1 MKHLWA
7 FAGLA
12 IVLSAC
18 GQTASDTDSKS
29 SVKTDVATIDRNPDR
44 NAYFGDLHVHTRS
57 SFDAYIFNVRTTPED
72 AYRFA
77 RGEAIGHGG
86 GFDIQLSR
94 PLDFLAVT
102 DHGEYLGI
110 VPAMADPENALS
122 QTDTAKASFG
132 TDLASQQAAFLNI
145 GQSFVNGTPIEEIND
160 QDYMNSVWANT
171 VAATEKYNEPGVFT
185 SFAGY
190 EFTAMVPIG
199 PDGLAAAN
207 LHRNVIFRDEAPT
220 QLFTTLNSTNPED
233 LWEWMDLQRSE
244 GRDVLA
250 IPHNSN
256 ASNGWMFAGETYVG
270 GPMDSGYVKTRLKNE
285 PIVEITQL
293 KGTSETHPLLSPN
306 DEWAGFE
313 QYEYFIGSTMRAS
326 INEGDFIRK
335 ALARGLTIE
344 DSLGA
349 NPYAFGLIG
358 SSDTHLGAATLKEE
372 TYWGKFTIDGAT
384 PEARS
389 SVPPGGARTWEEAPQ
404 PPGRLLSASQY
415 SASGLAGVWAEANT
429 RDDLF
434 DAMQRRETFGTSGPR
449 IQVRFFAGQDFEEE
463 MLREADLISK
473 AYKTGVPMGG
483 DLVAS
488 NPGFIA
494 WAMRDAQSAPLQRLQ
509 IIKVWTEA
517 GALNEALYDIAC
529 SGEAIPDPETHR
541 CPDNGARVDI
551 ATCETTTRTGASE
564 LKTFWRDPDFDRS
577 ESAVYYIRVLENP
590 TCRWSTWDA
599 VRNGTPPNP
608 ELPTTLQE
616 RAWSSPIFLKSPG

>member
-1 MKHLWA
+1 MRHIWA
-7 FAGLA
+7 VAGLA
-12 IVLSAC
+12 IALGAC
-18 GQTASDTDSKS
+18 GQS
-29 SVKTDVATIDRNPDR
+29 STEPVVETHNKQDVGNVERNPDR

-72 AYRFA
+72 AYRLA
-77 RGEAIGHGG
+77 RGEAIRHGG

-110 VPAMADPENALS
+110 VPAMADPQNALS

-132 TDLASQQAAFLNI
+132 ADLASQQAAFLNI

-160 QDYMNSVWANT
+160 QTYMNSVWANT
-171 VAATEKYNEPGVFT
+171 VAATEKFNEPGVFT

-199 PDGLAAAN
+199 PAGLAAAN
-207 LHRNVIFRDEAPT
+207 LHRNVIFEDEAPT
-220 QLFTTLNSTNPED
+220 QLFTTLDSTNPED
-233 LWEWMDLQRSE
+233 LWAWMDSQRSE
-244 GRDVLA
+244 GRDVIA

-270 GPMDSGYVKTRLKNE
+270 GPMDSGYVKKRLKNE

-306 DEWAGFE
+306 DEWADFE
-313 QYEYFIGSTMRAS
+313 QYKYFIGSTMRAS
-326 INEGDFIRK
+326 VNEGDFVRK
-335 ALARGLTIE
+335 ALARGLVIE
-344 DSLGA
+344 EALGT

-372 TYWGKFTIDGAT
+372 TYWGKFTIDGAS

-389 SVPPGGARTWEEAPQ
+389 SIPPNGARTWDEAAP
-404 PPGRLLSASQY
+404 PPGRLLSASNY
-415 SASGLAGVWAEANT
+415 SASGLAAVWADANT
-429 RDDLF
+429 RSDIF
-434 DAMQRRETFGTSGPR
+434 AAMKRRETFGTSGPR
-449 IQVRFFAGQDFEEE
+449 IRVRFFASDSYSED
-463 MLREADLISK
+463 MLDASDLVSK
-473 AYKTGVPMGG
+473 AYEAGVPMGG
-483 DLVAS
+483 ELQAD

-509 IIKVWTEA
+509 IIKVWTED

-529 SGEAIPDPETHR
+529 SGDAEPDPETHR
-541 CPDNGARVDI
+541 CPDNGATVDI
-551 ATCETTTRTGASE
+551 SSCTTTHGSGASE
-564 LKTFWRDPDFDRS
+564 LKTFWRDPDYS
-577 ESAVYYIRVLENP
+577 QTQSAAYYIRVLENP

-608 ELPTTLQE
+608 DLPTTLQE
-616 RAWSSPIFLKSPG
+616 RAWSSPIFTKR